1 MKKFS
6 KILCAVLV
14 IAVLCSS
21 LVFMVGAEEASTHT
35 STLLAGYTASAP
47 LTKDDGAKVIEAIK
61 YPAEDNLLSG
71 AGISSTGGKNGLDN
85 IEWGN
90 EGGRGSDVIT
100 YPNGTTVYREYLV
113 GNATTIGE
121 GYAVECND
129 YVNYTFYSEGKA
141 VDITKVEGQNQYIV
155 VDFDFAYEG
164 TLDNIA
170 MQIINRGDI
179 GAWAN
184 PQLLKNFG
192 VSANKFVHITALYNY
207 QDGNTYIFVDGAL
220 ATTVAGGTLKDAQL
234 PNRNDGKTGNTTEFR
249 VGSNSTST
257 IYLDNLYI
265 RDVKVAEGED
275 QLAGNDINAW
285 SGNIYGADYSVP
297 AIPYFAPTHS
307 LTAFENNE
315 IKDGSNYVSKVE
327 GNLLYGSGTG
337 NQTNSPYLT
346 IAKGNVAD
354 PYLHIF
360 ANEDVNYK
368 GSNNNLFIN
377 ATMNASE
384 AYDVIG
390 ENVKAYYV
398 IDFDVA
404 APGNLLPNFDVS
416 VVQRRV
422 SDGAGY
428 PFSDEI
434 YLGNFYKGDDEWAHV
449 TIVGDI
455 KNNEAKVFINGVYAG
470 NGGKAVR
477 NDANQ
482 SNWLANDTQVKANGF
497 RIELTRNNIETIMSK
512 GDSVAFDNL
521 SERVYVNGDEALT
534 AALADNDLTDWA
546 GYTNG
551 RAGEHLPVIATVNGV
566 SYSSVSALSKACH
579 SNDAITVEFLATPYV
594 PVKLQANATIY
605 THGMD
610 IATLVEFSESCY
622 DIASENGVY
631 TVKAPKV
638 ANLEQEPLTDKNLFI
653 NEVKAPID
661 GNLISTSSN
670 IVNYNVEDSRAHYKL
685 TNTITGKSFVLD
697 AFYGDKMTNG
707 NVYVGWAP
715 SAAIMYEE
723 GVDQHIIFDIDLAF
737 TQFAQVNINPINRNS
752 GNGGVWSNGSG
763 YADQSFEMAGI
774 GAGEFVHI
782 TAVMST
788 DTKQMKVFINGVYVN
803 TVENAIHHTADAIK
817 LTEIR
822 MFSNSQAFA
831 MYDNVALRTT
841 KSAELTAA
849 LAANDIAQWSGNVYA
864 EGYEFP
870 VLPPVAIVDGVEVA
884 TEADLAAALTGAG
897 TKEVEILHPFDTHVI
912 IGCNAII
919 NTNGFENG
927 LVPSQGAVVK
937 TEGETI
943 TIRVPNYVVA
953 DELGVKNNDQGQ
965 NNTTIKAGHVYFD
978 AVNYAAEGNLFDR
991 MNYNN
996 YNNSGYRV
1004 AYLMTNSDTG
1014 DKYIYDTVFDTD
1026 PTGKNTYQNWYF
1038 GGSVGTSTKSEPE
1051 KNGYQLGVNQYLLLD
1066 FDMAFDVYGATGM
1079 NFTTRDVAEKNIAGA
1094 QIQIGTA
1101 MQNAG
1106 VPAGQFA
1113 HITILA
1119 EVDTNTVYV
1128 YVNGNKTLTVANGI
1142 CNNSYA
1148 PIQDDYYLD
1157 GIRLLQNLSTPVKF
1171 DNIYMR
1177 VAQDAALAG
1186 LDTLIGTDYNVY
1198 TDAYVENNLP
1208 KLPRLASVDGVDY
1221 FSSATLN
1228 EALYGNF
1235 DAPKNVVF
1243 YHPTEATINV
1253 NCDATINTQ
1262 GFAVELNYF
1271 KNGTVTDNGNDTY
1284 TFDCGYISA
1293 THIDHNADSTAFYN
1307 AVKVEGNN
1315 NIVKGIFFNGV
1326 SSFMNTTWLDENG
1339 NIVHGIN
1346 TYLVS
1351 TDGDDNVYAMLA
1363 RPEGTTG
1370 VIGHE
1375 HYKLN
1380 DKGELEMVM
1389 NGDTPLQTGT
1399 YFNIEFSENSF
1410 TYSASENNYWVYDF
1424 DVLVEGEALNMYGYN
1439 LIKTADGKFQYGSY
1453 NDATALGNIA
1463 AAAGKGV
1470 FNHITIVADYNNNA
1484 QYVFINDVY
1493 TGVAPLMGDQNNPE
1507 APATAYVEGNSYVNN
1522 GYRISFHAS
1531 NKNLTDAATF
1541 AIDNTLVRKFVT
1553 SNSDN
1558 LAAAIE
1564 AQDITLWTNRYDYTT
1579 PAMPLLGTVNG
1590 VEYNDVVSLNNA
1602 VKESDGV
1609 AEVEILKPVRGS
1621 IEIGGAA
1628 EVNTNSFCGI
1638 IAEKLDG
1645 YYEFD
1650 IEGYGTVKATNKF
1663 VAIKNGINYTVTEI
1677 NEDNYSEYAT
1687 LVLFF
1692 TELGDEYMEEYY
1704 AFIYGDK
1711 IVAPNWIFEDQY
1723 DEAAGIVNQAKW
1735 YDSEGVLVLEL
1746 PVASADLGEP
1756 YFELKWYEK
1765 SLETELDV
1773 LVSVTVGTNF
1783 GITLYVPTADLAAGS
1798 YTETTEIDG
1807 VEYAIFSVTVAP
1819 NMLGETVVFQFNVKG
1834 SDYAEKKTVKV
1845 ADYAAEIFAG
1855 EYDVLDKNL
1864 MAAALVYANEAY
1876 KLLGGNADFAALLEG
1891 NEYVLADAELTEKLP
1906 TDVFGGLIRSAA
1918 MYLDS
1923 TPKFAFK
1930 VAMGFNGNV
1939 KFTYVSLGETVV
1951 VEVPV
1956 NTVEGEELVVLD
1968 SFKVYDIHSDITI
1981 EFIPAEGETVS
1992 GIYNLASYAQSLTNN
2007 GFAVALYNLANVA
2020 NTYIDEMLTPEEP
2033 APELSGHEYTEI
2045 TRDEVSEGN
2054 NLLLVNDSK
2063 IKQMDQGTL
2072 GDSNG
2077 YFTKEGGTAKFILIE
2092 KAGAMVEAIYFS
2104 RAAEYDWTTY
2114 GDEAQNKGFA
2124 EHRYSGLDSSKKI
2137 ASISFDYIIN
2147 GTCSGEH
2154 DTYGEGYLEIKTS
2167 DGKYVGVVN
2176 GNDAFIED
2184 GEWHTLTWV
2193 ATEATYIT
2201 DILVKL
2207 YHFNGEFAI
2216 ANLEI
2221 EYAVSKNLAGH
2232 EYEEITRDEITEGS
2246 DLLLVNDSKIKQ
2258 MDQGILDDGS
2268 NENKNGYF
2276 TKEGGTAKFIL
2287 IEKAGAMVEAIYFSR
2302 AAEYDWTTYGDEA
2315 QNSGFAEHR
2324 YSNIDKTKKIA
2335 SITFN
2340 YIINGT
2346 CSGEHDTYG
2355 EGYLEIK
2362 TSAGKYVGVV
2372 NGNDAFLEDGEWHSF
2387 TWEATEDTY
2396 ITDVLFKLYHFNGEF
2411 AISNLVITYAE

>member
-14 IAVLCSS
+14 VAVLCSS
-21 LVFMVGAEEASTHT
+21 LVFMVGAEESTTHT

-47 LTKDDGAKVIEAIK
+47 LTKDDGAKIIEAIK

-90 EGGRGSDVIT
+90 EGGRGSDIIT
-100 YPNGTTVYREYLV
+100 YPNGSTVYREYLV

-121 GYAVECND
+121 GYAIECND
-129 YVNYTFYSEGKA
+129 YVNYTFAK
-141 VDITKVEGQNQYIV
+141 VDITKVEGQNQYVV

-170 MQIINRGDI
+170 MQIINRGDV

-184 PQLLKNFG
+184 PQMLKNFG

-220 ATTVAGGTLKDAQL
+220 ATTVAGGTLKEAQL
-234 PNRNDGKTGNTTEFR
+234 ANRNEGKSGNTTEFR

-265 RDVKVAEGED
+265 RDVKVAEAED
-275 QLAGNDINAW
+275 QLAGNDVNAW

-315 IKDGSNYVSKVE
+315 IKNGADYVSKVE

-337 NQTNSPYLT
+337 NQGNSPYLT
-346 IAKGNVAD
+346 ITKANVAD

-368 GSNNNLFIN
+368 GASNNLFIN
-377 ATMNASE
+377 ATMNPSE

-390 ENVKAYYV
+390 ENVCAYYV

-455 KNNEAKVFINGVYAG
+455 ANNEAKVFINGVYAG
-470 NGGKAVR
+470 NGGLAVR
-477 NDANQ
+477 NQPDQ
-482 SNWLANDTQVKANGF
+482 SSWLANDTQVKANGF

-521 SERVYVNGDEALT
+521 SERVYVNGDDALT
-534 AALADNDLTDWA
+534 AALADGDLTDWA

-566 SYSSVSALSKACH
+566 SYGSVSELTKACH
-579 SNDAITVEFLATPYV
+579 SNDALVVEFLATPYM
-594 PVKLQANATIY
+594 PISFNANATIY

-610 IATLVEFSESCY
+610 IATLVEFSENCY
-622 DIASENGVY
+622 DIVNDNGVY
-631 TVKAPKV
+631 SVKAPKNS
-638 ANLEQEPLTDKNLFI
+638 NLEQTELFDKNLFL

-661 GNLISTSSN
+661 GNLISGSSN
-670 IVNYNVEDSRAHYKL
+670 IVNYNIEDSRAHYKL

-697 AFYGDKMTNG
+697 AFYGDKMTNT
-707 NVYVGWAP
+707 NVYVGWSP
-715 SAAIMYEE
+715 SEAIMYEE

-752 GNGGVWSNGSG
+752 SNGGVWSNGSG
-763 YADQSFEMAGI
+763 YADQSFATAGI
-774 GAGEFVHI
+774 GAGEFVHL

-841 KSAELTAA
+841 KSEELTAA
-849 LAANDIAQWSGNVYA
+849 LAANDIAQWSGNVYV
-864 EGYEFP
+864 EDYELP
-870 VLPPVAIVDGVEVA
+870 ELPPVAIVDGVEIA
-884 TEADLAAALTGAG
+884 TEAELAAALTGAD
-897 TKEVEILHPFDTHVI
+897 TKQVELLHPFSAHVI
-912 IGCNAII
+912 VGCNAVI

-927 LVPSQGAVVK
+927 LVPAQGAVVK
-937 TEGETI
+937 TEGDTI

-953 DELGVKNNDQGQ
+953 DELGVKNNDKGE
-965 NNTTIKAGHVYFD
+965 NSTTVNAGHVYFD
-978 AVNYAAEGNLFDR
+978 AVKYAAEGNLFDR
-991 MNYNN
+991 INYVNYNA
-996 YNNSGYRV
+996 SGYRV
-1004 AYLMTNSDTG
+1004 AYLMTNSDSG
-1014 DKYIYDTVFDTD
+1014 DKYIYDTVFDAD
-1026 PTGKNTYQNWYF
+1026 PTPTTNTYQNWYF
-1038 GGSVGTSTKSEPE
+1038 GGSVGTSTKTEPE
-1051 KNGYQLGVNQYLLLD
+1051 KNGYQLGVNQYLILD
-1066 FDMAFDVYGATGM
+1066 FDMAFDAYGATRM
-1079 NFTTRDVAEKNIAGA
+1079 EFTTRDVADTNRAGSE
-1094 QIQIGTA
+1094 IQIGTA

-1113 HITILA
+1113 HITLLA
-1119 EVDTNTVYV
+1119 EVETNTVYV
-1128 YVNGNKTLTVANGI
+1128 YVNGVKSLTVAKGI
-1142 CNNSYA
+1142 NRYVDA
-1148 PIQDDYYLD
+1148 IEDTHWLD
-1157 GIRLLQNLSTPVKF
+1157 GIRLLQNLATPVKF

-1186 LDTLIGTDYNVY
+1186 LDTLIGTNYNVY

-1228 EALYGNF
+1228 EVLYGNF
-1235 DAPKNVVF
+1235 DTPKNVVF
-1243 YHPTEATINV
+1243 YHPTEAAINV
-1253 NCDATINTQ
+1253 YCDAIINTQ
-1262 GFAVELNYF
+1262 GFAVELNYY
-1271 KNGTVTDNGNDTY
+1271 KNGTVTEKGNDIY
-1284 TFDCGYISA
+1284 EFDCGYISA
-1293 THIDHNADSTAFYN
+1293 THINHNADSTAFYN
-1307 AVKVEGNN
+1307 AVNVQRED
-1315 NIVKGIFFNGV
+1315 NIISTVFFNAN
-1326 SSFMNTTWLDENG
+1326 SSFMNTTWLDKDG
-1339 NIVHGIN
+1339 NTVHGIN

-1351 TDGDDNVYAMLA
+1351 TDGEDNVYAMLA

-1389 NGDTPLQTGT
+1389 NGTTPLQTGT
-1399 YFNIEFSENSF
+1399 YFNLEFPEAKGKF
-1410 TYSASENNYWVYDF
+1410 TYSAEENNYWVYDF

-1439 LIKTADGKFQYGSY
+1439 LIKTADNKHFQYGAY
-1453 NDATALGNIA
+1453 NDATALANVA
-1463 AAAGKGV
+1463 LAAGKGV

-1493 TGVAPLMGDQNNPE
+1493 TGVAPLMGNQDNPE
-1507 APATAYVEGNSYVNN
+1507 APETAYVEGGEYRNW
-1522 GYRISFHAS
+1522 GYRVSFHPA
-1531 NKNLTDAATF
+1531 NNNPTDAATF
-1541 AIDNTLVRKFVT
+1541 AIDNTLVRKFVS

-1558 LAAAIE
+1558 LAEAIE
-1564 AQDITLWTNRYDYTT
+1564 NQDITAWTGHYDYTV

-1602 VKESDGV
+1602 VKDSEGV
-1609 AEVEILKPVRGS
+1609 AQVEILKPVRGS

-1628 EVNTNSFCGI
+1628 EVNTNYFCGI

-1650 IEGYGTVKATNKF
+1650 IAGYGIVKATNKF
-1663 VAIKNGINYTVTEI
+1663 VAIKNGMNYTVTEI
-1677 NEDNYSEYAT
+1677 NADNYSDYAT

-1711 IVAPNWIFEDQY
+1711 IVAPEWIYADQY
-1723 DEAAGIVNQAKW
+1723 DEEAGVVNQAKW
-1735 YDSEGVLVLEL
+1735 HDLDGNLMLEL
-1746 PVASADLGEP
+1746 PVASAELGEA
-1756 YFELKWYEK
+1756 YYELKWYAK
-1765 SLETELDV
+1765 SLETEIDV
-1773 LVSVTVGTNF
+1773 FVSVTVGTDF
-1783 GITLYVPTADLAAGS
+1783 GINIYVPVSELAAGS
-1798 YTETTEIDG
+1798 YDETVLLADAEG
-1807 VEYAIFSVTVAP
+1807 NLVEHAVFTVSLAP
-1819 NMLGETVVFQFNVKG
+1819 NMLGETVVFKLQVKG
-1834 SDYAEKKTVKV
+1834 SDYAETKTVKV
-1845 ADYAAEIFAG
+1845 AEYAAEIFAG
-1855 EYDVLDKNL
+1855 EFDLLDKNL

-1876 KLLGGNADFAALLEG
+1876 KLLGGNADFAALLEN

-1951 VEVPV
+1951 VEIPV
-1956 NTVEGEELVVLD
+1956 NTIEGEELVVLD
-1968 SFKVYDIHSDITI
+1968 TFVVYDIHSDITI
-1981 EFIPAEGETVS
+1981 EFVPVEGETVS
-1992 GIYNLASYAQSLTNN
+1992 GVYNLASYAQSLTNN
-2007 GFAVALYNLANVA
+2007 AFAVALYNLANVA
-2020 NTYIDEMLTPEEP
+2020 EDYV
-2033 APELSGHEYTEI
+2033 EYLEFLASLEYLGNAGYLEI
-2045 TRDEVSEGN
+2045 TKEEVDADST
-2054 NLLLVNDSK
+2054 LLLINEKK
-2063 IKQMDQGTL
+2063 IKQMDQGTE
-2072 GDSNG
+2072 GESNG
-2077 YFTKEGGTAKFILIE
+2077 YFTQEGGTAKFILIE
-2092 KAGAMVEAIYFS
+2092 KEGAFVQAIYFS
-2104 RAAEYDWTTY
+2104 RTPEWKFLDAESGVNRGT
-2114 GDEAQNKGFA
+2114 ENAGFA
-2124 EHRYSGLDSSKKI
+2124 EHRYSIDKTQKI
-2137 ASISFDYIIN
+2137 ASISFDYIID
-2147 GTCSGEH
+2147 GTVGEHETSGE
-2154 DTYGEGYLEIKTS
+2154 GVFQIKNAAGS
-2167 DGKYVGVVN
+2167 YVDVIF
-2176 GNDAFIED
+2176 GND
-2184 GEWHTLTWV
+2184 T
-2193 ATEATYIT
+2193 
-2201 DILVKL
+2201 
-2207 YHFNGEFAI
+2207 
-2216 ANLEI
+2216 
-2221 EYAVSKNLAGH
+2221 
-2232 EYEEITRDEITEGS
+2232 
-2246 DLLLVNDSKIKQ
+2246 
-2258 MDQGILDDGS
+2258 
-2268 NENKNGYF
+2268 
-2276 TKEGGTAKFIL
+2276 
-2287 IEKAGAMVEAIYFSR
+2287 
-2302 AAEYDWTTYGDEA
+2302 
-2315 QNSGFAEHR
+2315 
-2324 YSNIDKTKKIA
+2324 
-2335 SITFN
+2335 
-2340 YIINGT
+2340 
-2346 CSGEHDTYG
+2346 
-2355 EGYLEIK
+2355 
-2362 TSAGKYVGVV
+2362 
-2372 NGNDAFLEDGEWHSF
+2372 FLEDGEWHTI
-2387 TWEATEDTY
+2387 TWTAEEDTY
-2396 ITDVLFKLYHFNGEF
+2396 VSDLLVKLYAFQGEF
-2411 AISNLVITYAE
+2411 AITNLVITYAE